1 MKVSE
6 FLSDLYN
13 EELSDLFIGNRNN
26 REEPRSKLLPL
37 MNAGMMQAY
46 AKYTVLTATEELV
59 VTEDVD
65 TYTLTATDSLAIT
78 DVVNSYGRSLTGDEV
93 KILGNVLTFPCP
105 KNVTLQV
112 EYKVKPVKFTETQ
125 DDETVDLVLPDLLI
139 PWLSCW
145 VASKIYLAQKDEGSI
160 AKGGL
165 LLQSALSYDNV
176 FQQTNTTNEFS
187 SGNSNKFC
195 LKGFA

>member
-13 EELSDLFIGNRNN
+13 DELSDLFIGNRNN
-26 REEPRSKLLPL
+26 REESRSKLLPL

-59 VTEDVD
+59 VTEDVY

-93 KILGNVLTFPCP
+93 QILGNVLTFPNP
-105 KNVTLQV
+105 SNVTLQV
-112 EYKVKPVKFTETQ
+112 EYKVLPTRFTIDQ
-125 DDETVDLVLPDLLI
+125 DDEDVDLVLPALLI

-145 VASKIYLAQKDEGSI
+145 IASKVYLGQKDENSI

-187 SGNSNKFC
+187 SGNSNKLC
-195 LKGFA
+195 MKGFA